1 MSTTEKTTPKTTPK
15 TTIPRT
21 TAPRTTTGRT
31 TTGNAA
37 DGNAAPGGT
46 SGGTGTTVFTF
57 MESPFGRLMLS
68 GVRPVD
74 GGPAALATVT
84 APGQKYALAEP
95 ADDWE
100 HDPEALA
107 EPVAQLTAYFA
118 GERTRFD
125 FPLAPV
131 GTEFRRRIWEALDRI
146 PYGETVTY
154 GRLAE
159 LAGES
164 PRAVR
169 AVGGAVGANPLLIVR
184 PCHRVVGANGALTGF
199 AAGTDRK
206 RWLLDLESGAL
217 F

>member
-1 MSTTEKTTPKTTPK
+1 MSTTEQTGTEPSTTEHTEQTGTEQTGTEPS
-15 TTIPRT
+15 
-21 TAPRTTTGRT
+21 TAG
-31 TTGNAA
+31 A
-37 DGNAAPGGT
+37 
-46 SGGTGTTVFTF
+46 GTTVFTF

-95 ADDWE
+95 DDDWV
-100 HDPEALA
+100 HDPAALT

-118 GERTRFD
+118 GELTHFD
-125 FPLAPV
+125 LPLAPV
-131 GTEFRRRIWEALDRI
+131 GTDFRRRVWAALDRI

-154 GRLAE
+154 GRLTA

-164 PRAVR
+164 PKAVR

-184 PCHRVVGANGALTGF
+184 PCHRVLGANGALTGF